1 MNFNP
6 EEAYRKASRENSRDR
21 LIIECLPYVRK
32 ILSKLTVGLPAH
44 VDRDGLESAGVV
56 GLVKAANSYDPS
68 RGVAFKTF
76 AYPRIHGAIIDE
88 LRKNSPVSQQML
100 DHLGKIR
107 EAYMQLSPP
116 VLPEDLARQTGL
128 SLSQVQDALEA
139 SRFLAPQSWNDL
151 HCVLHSSWR
160 ESPEQPGQ
168 KLEQEE
174 VKRVL
179 AECIERL
186 PEKQR
191 LVLTMYHTEELTL
204 AEIGAVLG
212 YSESYISRLLSE
224 ATFNL
229 KELYRKET
237 E

>member
-107 EAYMQLSPP
+107 EALYATLSSS
-116 VLPEDLARQTGL
+116 LARGSRSANRFELEPSTRRTRGL
-128 SLSQVQDALEA
+128 KV
-139 SRFLAPQSWNDL
+139 SRTA
-151 HCVLHSSWR
+151 
-160 ESPEQPGQ
+160 
-168 KLEQEE
+168 KLE
-174 VKRVL
+174 
-179 AECIERL
+179 
-186 PEKQR
+186 
-191 LVLTMYHTEELTL
+191 
-204 AEIGAVLG
+204 
-212 YSESYISRLLSE
+212 
-224 ATFNL
+224 
-229 KELYRKET
+229 
-237 E
+237 

>member
-6 EEAYRKASRENSRDR
+6 EEAYRKASRENSRERMIVDN
-21 LIIECLPYVRK
+21 LPYVRK

-56 GLVKAANSYDPS
+56 GLVEAANSYDPS
-68 RGVAFKTF
+68 RGVAFKTY
-76 AYPRIHGAIIDE
+76 AYPRIHGAIVDE

-100 DHLGKIR
+100 GQLGKIR
-107 EAYMQLSPP
+107 EAYQLLPPP
-116 VLPEDLARQTGL
+116 VMPEDLARQTGL

-139 SRFLAPQSWNDL
+139 ARFLAPQSWNDL

-160 ESPEQPGQ
+160 EAPEQPGQ

-174 VKRVL
+174 VRQIL
-179 AECIERL
+179 SRCIEKL
-186 PEKQR
+186 PELPR
-191 LVLTMYHTEELTL
+191 LVLTMYYTEDLTL
-204 AEIGAVLG
+204 AEIGAVLD
-212 YSESYISRLLSE
+212 YSESYISRRLAE
-224 ATFNL
+224 ATYTL

>member
-6 EEAYRKASRENSRDR
+6 EEAYRKASRENAKERM
-21 LIIECLPYVRK
+21 IVEHLPYVRK

-56 GLVKAANSYDPS
+56 GLVEAANSYDPA

-76 AYPRIHGAIIDE
+76 AYPRIHGSIVDE
-88 LRKNSPVSQQML
+88 LRKTSPVSQQML
-100 DHLGKIR
+100 EQIGRIR
-107 EAYMQLSPP
+107 DAYPLLSPP
-116 VLPEDLARQTGL
+116 VTPEDLAAHTGMT
-128 SLSQVQDALEA
+128 LSQVQAALEA

-151 HCVLHSSWR
+151 YSTLHSSWR
-160 ESPEQPGQ
+160 EASEQPD
-168 KLEQEE
+168 KRLELEE
-174 VKRVL
+174 VKRIL
-179 AECIERL
+179 AQCIARL

-191 LVLTMYHTEELTL
+191 LVISMYHTDDLTL
-204 AEIGAVLG
+204 AEIGTVLG
-212 YSESYISRLLSE
+212 FSESYISRLLSE
-224 ATFNL
+224 ATFML

>member
-6 EEAYRKASRENSRDR
+6 EEAYRKASRENSRER
-21 LIIECLPYVRK
+21 LIVESLPYVRK
-32 ILSKLTVGLPAH
+32 ILSKFTFGLPAH

-56 GLVKAANSYDPS
+56 GLVEAANSYDPS
-68 RGVAFKTF
+68 RGVAFKTY
-76 AYPRIHGAIIDE
+76 AYPRIHGAIVDE

-100 DHLGKIR
+100 THLGKVR
-107 EAYMQLSPP
+107 DAYQQLPPP
-116 VLPEDLARQTGL
+116 VMPEDLARYTGL

-160 ESPEQPGQ
+160 ESPDEPGQ

-174 VKRVL
+174 VKRILVN
-179 AECIERL
+179 CIERL
-186 PEKQR
+186 PERQR
-191 LVLTMYHTEELTL
+191 LVLTMYYTEDLTL
-204 AEIGAVLG
+204 AEIGAVLN